1 MCCLFGL
8 LDYKQSLSLNQRK
21 RILRTLSIACEE
33 RGTDAT
39 GIAYFI
45 GKQLSIQKAPRPAH
59 RMKFRIPQNAH
70 YIMGHTR
77 MTTQGTEGKN
87 YNNHPF
93 SGKVD
98 GTTFAL
104 AHNGV
109 IHNDKELQRI
119 RNLPPTKIET
129 DSYVAVQLL
138 EQEESLSFKS
148 LKVMAEALRGSFT
161 ITVLDQQNNLYI
173 VKGNNPMCIY
183 RFEKGFYLYA
193 STESILQKAV
203 DQLGL
208 AQAPHQV
215 IQPDCGDILCIKP
228 DGTMETGYFDD
239 TLCFPR
245 FDYGLYHDYY
255 YPYFTLRD
263 FGGLAAADGN
273 EEELL
278 DDYAGISGIDR
289 TTLQLLRDGGFDWLE
304 IEEMIYDRELLEE
317 CLGDLRW
324 VSQEVCTGI

>member
-8 LDYKQSLSLNQRK
+8 IDYKKSLSLDQRK

-39 GIAYFI
+39 GIACFA
-45 GKQLSIQKAPRPAH
+45 GKELFIQKAPRPAH
-59 RMKFRIPQNAH
+59 RMKFRLPQNAH

-77 MTTQGTEGKN
+77 MATQGAEGKN

-93 SGKVD
+93 AGKVG

-109 IHNDKELQRI
+109 IHNDKELQRT
-119 RNLPPTKIET
+119 RKLPPTKIET

-138 EQEESLSFKS
+138 EQEKS
-148 LKVMAEALRGSFT
+148 LDFRSLKIMAEALRGSFT

-173 VKGNNPMCIY
+173 VKGNNPMCICH
-183 RFEKGFYLYA
+183 FEKGFYLYA
-193 STESILQKAV
+193 STEPILQKAV
-203 DQLGL
+203 EQLGL
-208 AQAPHQV
+208 VNAPHQV

-239 TLCFPR
+239 VLCFPR
-245 FDYGLYHDYY
+245 FNYGLYHDYY
-255 YPYFTLRD
+255 YPYFMMRD
-263 FGGLAAADGN
+263 FGGLSAVDDN
-273 EEELL
+273 EDELL
-278 DDYAGISGIDR
+278 NDYAGISGIDR
-289 TTLQLLRDGGFDWLE
+289 ATLQMLRGGGFDWME
-304 IEEMIYDRELLEE
+304 IEEMIYDRDLLIA
-317 CLGDLRW
+317 CVHDL
-324 VSQEVCTGI
+324 QYEALCQ

>member
-33 RGTDAT
+33 RGIDAT
-39 GIAYFI
+39 GIACFA
-45 GKQLSIQKAPRPAH
+45 GNQLFIQKAPRPAH
-59 RMKFRIPQNAH
+59 RMKFRIPQHAH

-77 MTTQGTEGKN
+77 MATQGAEGKN

-93 SGKVD
+93 SGKVG
-98 GTTFAL
+98 GTPFAL

-109 IHNDKELQRI
+109 IHNDKELQHNRK
-119 RNLPPTKIET
+119 LPPTKIET

-138 EQEESLSFKS
+138 EQEKS
-148 LKVMAEALRGSFT
+148 LDFRSLKTMAEALRGSFT
-161 ITVLDQQNNLYI
+161 ITVLDHQNNLYI

-208 AQAPHQV
+208 AQAPHQF

-239 TLCFPR
+239 TICFPR
-245 FDYGLYHDYY
+245 FDYGLYLDYY
-255 YPYFTLRD
+255 YPHLTLRD
-263 FGGLAAADGN
+263 FSSLPGN
-273 EEELL
+273 AEDQEDELL
-278 DDYAGISGIDR
+278 DDYAGISGVDR
-289 TTLQLLRDGGFDWLE
+289 DTLQLLRDGGFDWME
-304 IEEMIYDRELLEE
+304 IEEMLYDRELLAE
-317 CLGDLRW
+317 CVGDMQYEALC
-324 VSQEVCTGI
+324 Q

>member
-39 GIAYFI
+39 GIAYFT
-45 GKQLSIQKAPRPAH
+45 GNRLFIQKAPRPAH
-59 RMKFRIPQNAH
+59 RMKYHVYKDAH

-77 MTTQGTEGKN
+77 MTTQGAEGKN

-93 SGKVD
+93 AGKVG
-98 GTTFAL
+98 GTSFAL

-148 LKVMAEALRGSFT
+148 LKTMSEALRGSFT

-245 FDYGLYHDYY
+245 FDYGMYLDYY
-255 YPYFTLRD
+255 YPYLTLRD
-263 FGGLAAADGN
+263 FSTLPGKAEDQ
-273 EEELL
+273 EDELL

-304 IEEMIYDRELLEE
+304 IEEMIYDRELLSE
-317 CLGDLRW
+317 CVGDMQYEALC
-324 VSQEVCTGI
+324 Q